1 MRLLYRPV
9 YAPGFGQILVSKSR
23 TRDRRGP
30 SHAGDDTDKLK
41 PALHTALATAV
52 FTQPRSRALCND
64 LKKLFEG
71 ADDPDSALDT
81 FVECVTNPESDF
93 EGEAGEL
100 GIDVSSAGHARVRS
114 QLLALRGLLGC
125 DLLTHCLA
133 LRHRVQYGINGKC
146 ASSTANCHMSQL
158 PD

>member
-64 LKKLFEG
+64 LKNCSKALTT
-71 ADDPDSALDT
+71 PDSALDT

-100 GIDVSSAGHARVRS
+100 GIDVSSAGDARVRS
-114 QLLALRGLLGC
+114 QLLALRGCWAAICSRTASRCVTGC
-125 DLLTHCLA
+125 SMA
-133 LRHRVQYGINGKC
+133 
-146 ASSTANCHMSQL
+146 STASAL
-158 PD
+158 PPLRTAT